1 MAASCSLPPYPVG
14 YNIRGMIALSFVVLL
29 LAADPAPAPRVPA
42 GTHLQAK
49 LQSEVNTGRSKSG
62 QSVVAVLTS
71 PLRESKTVVV
81 PQGSRLN
88 GRVETIQPATHT
100 EEGRVRLVFRDLQ
113 FPDGRHVST
122 WITDSYQ
129 ARAPKR
135 ILRYV
140 VYMTGAGAGTAAA
153 VGHNGR
159 TAGALGGVLLGFVLA
174 GLRDDSNRSDLE
186 LRPGKTLHLEF
197 GEDLILPPQSAA
209 NPAIH

>member
-1 MAASCSLPPYPVG
+1 
-14 YNIRGMIALSFVVLL
+14 MIALSVALLL
-29 LAADPAPAPRVPA
+29 LAGKPAPAPTVPV
-42 GTHLQAK
+42 GTHLQVK

-62 QSVVAVLTS
+62 QRVVAIITS
-71 PLRESKTVVV
+71 PLRASKTVVV
-81 PQGSRLN
+81 PEGSRLN
-88 GRVETIQPATHT
+88 GRVETIQPATQT
-100 EEGRVRLVFRDLQ
+100 EEGRVRLVFRDLE
-113 FPDGRHVST
+113 FPDGRHVAT

-140 VYMTGAGAGTAAA
+140 GYMTAGSAGTAAVA
-153 VGHNGR
+153 GHSGR
-159 TAGALGGVLLGFVLA
+159 TAGALGGALLGFVLA

-209 NPAIH
+209 NPVAH